1 VKKHVFRD
9 RSQYQK
15 SFVGKT
21 NLTDYVHHQFGVSF
35 ADDPVA
41 TASTPVPAT
50 ETGKIVVGWNLALD
64 AKIVGLRNMLA
75 TTADRPEKD
84 CDVICRAGVPRD
96 WLEYLRKGVEPN
108 LRRMDG
114 AFKVLI
120 PNQRVTPEAYL
131 TEMLRS
137 RICIS
142 PFGYGEICWRDFEA
156 ILCDCLLV
164 KPDMGHVETCPDIFR
179 PYETYVPVKWD
190 LSDLAETCTWYLEHE
205 EARHRIVANA
215 RATLESFYEDGKGF
229 INQLGQLLGWLR
241 LDVGR

>member
-1 VKKHVFRD
+1 
-9 RSQYQK
+9 
-15 SFVGKT
+15 
-21 NLTDYVHHQFGVSF
+21 
-35 ADDPVA
+35 
-41 TASTPVPAT
+41 
-50 ETGKIVVGWNLALD
+50 
-64 AKIVGLRNMLA
+64 
-75 TTADRPEKD
+75 
-84 CDVICRAGVPRD
+84 
-96 WLEYLRKGVEPN
+96 VEPN